1 MDREIDVVLAYWNE
15 QRQQFRQSENQRAT
29 MTNFILVI
37 ISALSGL
44 IIQQK
49 FADTTIPLGALIITL
64 GVYGALI
71 SAKYHERA
79 IFHRRKAK
87 ALTMTLKDLG
97 ALHDNPHLEAA
108 TARHHSLHRRLS
120 HVRLHW
126 FWTGLHIAVAI
137 HGATLII
144 IAIIR

>member
-64 GVYGALI
+64 A
-71 SAKYHERA
+71 S
-79 IFHRRKAK
+79 
-87 ALTMTLKDLG
+87 
-97 ALHDNPHLEAA
+97 
-108 TARHHSLHRRLS
+108 TAP
-120 HVRLHW
+120 
-126 FWTGLHIAVAI
+126 
-137 HGATLII
+137 
-144 IAIIR
+144 